1 MNLIYKVGKGLIY
14 LHINKKIKRSNI
26 IKIGQE
32 VLRTESMALNKLTKN
47 LNKSFV
53 DAVELISQQNGKLII
68 SGVGKSGNIAAKIAA
83 SFTSTGI
90 PAIYL
95 NPVDASHGDM
105 GIIQKNDVLIILSNS
120 GESNE
125 LADLINFSKK
135 KKLKI
140 ISITSTHKSLLAKNS
155 DINLILPNHKE
166 ADKLQTIPTTS
177 TTMSLALGDALCCSV
192 LSLRKFDK
200 NSFSE
205 LHPGG
210 KIGKKLKTLN
220 EIMDTDIPIIGSNS
234 SIVDAVLVMTEK
246 KYGCAVVLDKNKKIK
261 GIITDGDLRRS
272 IGKINMTEKATKIM
286 KNKPIIAKSDLLISS
301 AIVLMNKHSITSLIV
316 AKLNKPIGIVNL
328 KKCLDND

>member
-1 MNLIYKVGKGLIY
+1 MNKS
-14 LHINKKIKRSNI
+14 KIK
-26 IKIGQE
+26 KVGQE
-32 VLRTESMALNKLTKN
+32 VIKLESIALAKLS
-47 LNKSFV
+47 KSLDIDFIK
-53 DAVELISQQNGKLII
+53 AVELISKQNGKII
-68 SGVGKSGNIAAKIAA
+68 VSGVGKSGNIAGKIAA

-105 GIIQKNDVLIILSNS
+105 GIIEKNDVLIILSNS
-120 GESNE
+120 GESHE

-135 KKLKI
+135 KKIKI
-140 ISITSTHKSLLAKNS
+140 ISITSSKKSLLSKNS
-155 DINLILPNHKE
+155 DIGLVLPPHSE

-200 NSFSE
+200 KSFSE

-220 EIMDTDIPIIGSNS
+220 EIMDIDIPIIQSNS
-234 SIVDAVLVMTEK
+234 SIIDAVLMMTEK
-246 KYGCAVVLDKNKKIK
+246 KYGCVVVLDRNKEIK

-272 IGKINMTEKATKIM
+272 IEKIDMKEKATNIM
-286 KNKPIIAKSDLLISS
+286 KSRPIVATSDLLISS

-316 AKLNKPIGIVNL
+316 ARQNKPIGIVNI
-328 KKCLDND
+328 KKCLEND

>member
-1 MNLIYKVGKGLIY
+1 MNKS
-14 LHINKKIKRSNI
+14 KIK
-26 IKIGQE
+26 KVGQE
-32 VLRTESMALNKLTKN
+32 VIKLESLALTK
-47 LNKSFV
+47 LSKSLGNDFIK
-53 DAVELISQQNGKLII
+53 AVELISNLNGKIII
-68 SGVGKSGNIAAKIAA
+68 SGVGKSGNIAGKIAA

-105 GIIQKNDVLIILSNS
+105 GIVEKSDILIILSNS

-135 KKLKI
+135 KKIKI
-140 ISITSTHKSLLAKNS
+140 ISITSIKKSLLSKNS
-155 DINLILPNHKE
+155 DINLILPSHKE

-200 NSFSE
+200 KSFVE

-220 EIMDTDIPIIGSNS
+220 EIMDTDIPIINTQS
-234 SIVDAVLVMTEK
+234 SIVDAVLIMTEK
-246 KYGCAVVLDKNKKIK
+246 KYGCVVVLDNNKKIK

-272 IGKINMTEKATKIM
+272 ISNINMNKKATNIM
-286 KNKPIIAKSDLLISS
+286 KSKPIVATSDLLISS
-301 AIVLMNKHSITSLIV
+301 AIVLMNKYSITSLIV
-316 AKLNKPIGIVNL
+316 ARQNKPIGIVNL
-328 KKCLDND
+328 KKCLEND

>member
-1 MNLIYKVGKGLIY
+1 MNKS
-14 LHINKKIKRSNI
+14 KIK
-26 IKIGQE
+26 KVGQE
-32 VLRTESMALNKLTKN
+32 VIKLESIALAKLS
-47 LNKSFV
+47 KSLDKDFIK
-53 DAVELISQQNGKLII
+53 AVELISQQNGKIII
-68 SGVGKSGNIAAKIAA
+68 SGVGKSGNIAGKIAA

-105 GIIQKNDVLIILSNS
+105 GIVEKNDVLIILSNS
-120 GESNE
+120 GESHE

-135 KKLKI
+135 KKIKI
-140 ISITSTHKSLLAKNS
+140 ISITSSKKSLLSKNS
-155 DINLILPNHKE
+155 DIGLVLPPHSE

-200 NSFSE
+200 KSFSE

-220 EIMDTDIPIIGSNS
+220 EIMDIDIPIIQSNS
-234 SIVDAVLVMTEK
+234 SIIDAVLIMTEK
-246 KYGCAVVLDKNKKIK
+246 KYGCVVVLDKNKEIK

-272 IGKINMTEKATKIM
+272 IEKIDMKEKATNIM
-286 KNKPIIAKSDLLISS
+286 KSRPIVATSDLLISS

-316 AKLNKPIGIVNL
+316 ARQNKPIGIVNI
-328 KKCLDND
+328 KKCLEND

>member
-1 MNLIYKVGKGLIY
+1 MNKS
-14 LHINKKIKRSNI
+14 KIK
-26 IKIGQE
+26 KEGQE
-32 VLRTESMALNKLTKN
+32 VIKLESIALAKLS
-47 LNKSFV
+47 KSLDKDFIK
-53 DAVELISQQNGKLII
+53 AVELISKQNGKII
-68 SGVGKSGNIAAKIAA
+68 VSGVGKSGNIAGKIAA

-105 GIIQKNDVLIILSNS
+105 GIIEKNDVLIILSNS
-120 GESNE
+120 GETHE

-135 KKLKI
+135 KKIKI
-140 ISITSTHKSLLAKNS
+140 ISITSSKKSLLSKNS
-155 DINLILPNHKE
+155 DIGLVLPPHSE

-200 NSFSE
+200 KSFSE

-220 EIMDTDIPIIGSNS
+220 EIMDIDIPVIQSNS
-234 SIVDAVLVMTEK
+234 SIIDAVLIMTEK
-246 KYGCAVVLDKNKKIK
+246 KYGCAVVLDKNKQIK

-272 IGKINMTEKATKIM
+272 IEKIDMKEKATSIM
-286 KNKPIIAKSDLLISS
+286 KSKPIVAKSDLLISS
-301 AIVLMNKHSITSLIV
+301 AIILMNKHSITSLIV
-316 AKLNKPIGIVNL
+316 ERQNKPIGIVNI
-328 KKCLDND
+328 KKCLEND

>member
-1 MNLIYKVGKGLIY
+1 MNKS
-14 LHINKKIKRSNI
+14 KIK
-26 IKIGQE
+26 KVGQE
-32 VLRTESMALNKLTKN
+32 VIKLESIALAKLS
-47 LNKSFV
+47 KSLDKDFIK
-53 DAVELISQQNGKLII
+53 AVELISKQNGKII
-68 SGVGKSGNIAAKIAA
+68 VSGVGKSGNIAGKIAA

-105 GIIQKNDVLIILSNS
+105 GIVEKNDVLIILSNS
-120 GESNE
+120 GESHE

-135 KKLKI
+135 KKIKI
-140 ISITSTHKSLLAKNS
+140 ISITSSKKSLLSKNS
-155 DINLILPNHKE
+155 DIGLVLPPHSE

-200 NSFSE
+200 KSFSE

-220 EIMDTDIPIIGSNS
+220 EIMDIDIPIIQSKS
-234 SIVDAVLVMTEK
+234 SIIDAVLIMTEK
-246 KYGCAVVLDKNKKIK
+246 KYGCVVVLDKNKEIK

-272 IGKINMTEKATKIM
+272 IEKIDMKEKATSIM
-286 KNKPIIAKSDLLISS
+286 KSRPIVATSDLLISS

-316 AKLNKPIGIVNL
+316 ARQNKPIGIVNI
-328 KKCLDND
+328 KKCLEND

>member
-1 MNLIYKVGKGLIY
+1 MNKSKV
-14 LHINKKIKRSNI
+14 KKV
-26 IKIGQE
+26 GQE
-32 VLRTESMALNKLTKN
+32 VIKLESIALAKLS
-47 LNKSFV
+47 KSLDKDFIK
-53 DAVELISQQNGKLII
+53 AVELISKQNGKII
-68 SGVGKSGNIAAKIAA
+68 VSGVGKSGNIAGKIAA

-105 GIIQKNDVLIILSNS
+105 GIIERNDVLIILSNS
-120 GESNE
+120 GETHE

-135 KKLKI
+135 KKIKI
-140 ISITSTHKSLLAKNS
+140 ISITSSKKSLLSKNS
-155 DINLILPNHKE
+155 DIGLVLPPHSE

-200 NSFSE
+200 KSFSE

-220 EIMDTDIPIIGSNS
+220 EIMDIDIPIIQSNS
-234 SIVDAVLVMTEK
+234 SIIDAVLMMTEK
-246 KYGCAVVLDKNKKIK
+246 KYGCVVVLDRNKEIK

-272 IGKINMTEKATKIM
+272 IEKIDMKERATNIM
-286 KNKPIIAKSDLLISS
+286 KSRPIVATSDLLISS

-316 AKLNKPIGIVNL
+316 ARQNKPIGIVNI
-328 KKCLDND
+328 KKCLEND

>member
-1 MNLIYKVGKGLIY
+1 MNKS
-14 LHINKKIKRSNI
+14 KIK
-26 IKIGQE
+26 KVGQE
-32 VLRTESMALNKLTKN
+32 VIKLESIALAKLSKR
-47 LNKSFV
+47 LDKDFIK
-53 DAVELISQQNGKLII
+53 AVELISQQNGKIII
-68 SGVGKSGNIAAKIAA
+68 SGVGKSGNIAGKIAA

-105 GIIQKNDVLIILSNS
+105 GIIEKNDVLIILSNS

-135 KKLKI
+135 KKIKI
-140 ISITSTHKSLLAKNS
+140 ISITSSKKSLLSKNS
-155 DINLILPNHKE
+155 DIGLVLPPHSE

-200 NSFSE
+200 KSFSE

-220 EIMDTDIPIIGSNS
+220 EIMDIDIPIIQSNS
-234 SIVDAVLVMTEK
+234 SIIDAVLMMTEK
-246 KYGCAVVLDKNKKIK
+246 KYGCVVVLDRNKEIK

-272 IGKINMTEKATKIM
+272 IEKIDMKEKATNIM
-286 KNKPIIAKSDLLISS
+286 KSRPIVATSDLLISS

-316 AKLNKPIGIVNL
+316 AKQNKPIGIVNI
-328 KKCLDND
+328 KKCLEND

>member
-1 MNLIYKVGKGLIY
+1 MNKS
-14 LHINKKIKRSNI
+14 KIK
-26 IKIGQE
+26 KVGQE
-32 VLRTESMALNKLTKN
+32 VIKLESIALAKLS
-47 LNKSFV
+47 KSLDKDFIK
-53 DAVELISQQNGKLII
+53 AVELISKQNGKII
-68 SGVGKSGNIAAKIAA
+68 VSGVGKSGNIAGKIAA

-105 GIIQKNDVLIILSNS
+105 GIVEKNDVLVILSNS
-120 GESNE
+120 GESHE

-135 KKLKI
+135 KKIKI
-140 ISITSTHKSLLAKNS
+140 ISITSSKKSLLSKNS
-155 DINLILPNHKE
+155 DIGLVLPPHSE

-177 TTMSLALGDALCCSV
+177 TTMSLALGDALCCAV

-200 NSFSE
+200 KSFSE

-220 EIMDTDIPIIGSNS
+220 EIMDIDIPVIQSNS
-234 SIVDAVLVMTEK
+234 SIIDAVLMMTEK
-246 KYGCAVVLDKNKKIK
+246 KYGCVVVLDRNKEIK

-272 IGKINMTEKATKIM
+272 IEKIDMKEKATNIM
-286 KNKPIIAKSDLLISS
+286 KSRPIVATSDLLISS

-316 AKLNKPIGIVNL
+316 ARQNKPIGIVNI
-328 KKCLDND
+328 KKCLEND